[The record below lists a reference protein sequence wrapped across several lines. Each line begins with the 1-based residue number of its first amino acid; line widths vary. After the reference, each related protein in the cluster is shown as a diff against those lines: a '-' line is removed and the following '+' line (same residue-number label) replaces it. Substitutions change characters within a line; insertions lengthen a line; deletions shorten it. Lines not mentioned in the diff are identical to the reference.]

1 MAFAHPKLEDGAS
14 VRFTFDTAELVLAD
28 HGVTIELEPLPQ
40 FLREMILDGG
50 LVPHLEKRFLA
61 DADEREK

>member
-1 MAFAHPKLEDGAS
+1 